1 MDMSQRSQISSP
13 IEPNIHVL
21 GARVNTK
28 GSNAEVVVNPSGE
41 DHVAHVISTMG
52 LYVHRQDSTELSPTI
67 HNMAYANDVVRVSV
81 DKVINDDVEVLL
93 PTLEI
98 KYVRQT
104 LGIFIA
110 RPTPLVKLVLDEVSA
125 ISPNKVIKVFQPVND
140 VAVDDP
146 LRELIKSLVDI
157 YEKPIQLVWD
167 VSKFGIPDVD
177 ASLFLTCANVNEII
191 LGVQCLN
198 IASLQLWT
206 ILGHGSMYGFLEPQ
220 SILNAKDR
228 RGQCQEYIEKWLK
241 ESHRKVYLGAYLNQA
256 HWQLLVLCPT
266 NNVVVWFCSLQKMP
280 DVHIKAAINNA
291 FKTLN
296 TTSDGKIHQSTP
308 QWIEVKSHVQ
318 SGGYEYSYYVM
329 HWIWNIIGGKLKTDW
344 TMWFGD
350 GTPLVI
356 DTIIT
361 LWKKWAAYFLR
372 LRSIQLERFR

>member
-52 LYVHRQDSTELSPTI
+52 FPTI

-98 KYVRQT
+98 KY
-104 LGIFIA
+104 
-110 RPTPLVKLVLDEVSA
+110 VSA

-206 ILGHGSMYGFLEPQ
+206 INSLGHGSMYGFLEPQ

-241 ESHRKVYLGAYLNQA
+241 ESHRKVYLGAYLNQ
-256 HWQLLVLCPT
+256 
-266 NNVVVWFCSLQKMP
+266 
-280 DVHIKAAINNA
+280 
-291 FKTLN
+291 
-296 TTSDGKIHQSTP
+296 
-308 QWIEVKSHVQ
+308 
-318 SGGYEYSYYVM
+318 
-329 HWIWNIIGGKLKTDW
+329 
-344 TMWFGD
+344 
-350 GTPLVI
+350 
-356 DTIIT
+356 
-361 LWKKWAAYFLR
+361 
-372 LRSIQLERFR
+372 